1 MDTMDVVYPVDF
13 EIVLKAYLTFHTHD
27 LNQAYLLV
35 SETVHIIYYLS
46 LHNTVA

>member
-27 LNQAYLLV
+27 LNQAYLHFIPKIL
-35 SETVHIIYYLS
+35 IIPKKP
-46 LHNTVA
+46 